1 MEVAALTALLAPF
14 LGSFLKGGQAA
25 LESAAERGGDAAVQ
39 YAQRVWERLRGRVAE
54 RPDAVKAAEKL
65 ADKPDSGL
73 RRKAL
78 SKQLEALL
86 ADDPQLAEEL
96 AALLAEARDAGVTI
110 VTASGDRSFASAGD
124 VSNNVIVMGD
134 DVSVEQ

>member
-14 LGSFLKGGQAA
+14 LASFLKGGQAA
-25 LESAAERGGDAAVQ
+25 LESAAERGGDATVQ
-39 YAQRVWERLRGRVAE
+39 YAGRLWARLRGKVAE

-73 RRKAL
+73 RRRAL
-78 SKQLEALL
+78 TKQLEALL
-86 ADDPQLAEEL
+86 AEDPQLAEEL
-96 AALLAEARDAGVTI
+96 TALLGEARDAGVTI
-110 VTASGDRSFASAGD
+110 VTASGDRSYASGGD
-124 VSNNVIVMGD
+124 VSDSVIILGD

>member
-14 LGSFLKGGQAA
+14 LASFLKSGQAA

-39 YAQRVWERLRGRVAE
+39 YAGRVWERLRGRVAE
-54 RPDAVKAAEKL
+54 RPDAVRAAEKL

-86 ADDPQLAEEL
+86 AEDPQLAEEL
-96 AALLAEARDAGVTI
+96 ATLLAEARDAGVTI

>member
-14 LGSFLKGGQAA
+14 LASFLKGGQAA

-39 YAQRVWERLRGRVAE
+39 YAGRLWERLRGKVAD
-54 RPDAVKAAEKL
+54 RPDAAKAVERL

-78 SKQLEALL
+78 TKQLEALL
-86 ADDPQLAEEL
+86 AEDPQLAEEV
-96 AALLAEARDAGVTI
+96 AALLAQAQDAGVKI
-110 VTASGDRSFASAGD
+110 ITASGDRSLAFDGD
-124 VSNNVIVMGD
+124 VSDSVIILGD